1 MTKKK
6 PVEAKL
12 KLTDASVG
20 YLEAIASGFLVS
32 VDPDQA
38 TSLAREIAEQD
49 ALNEEVDVNGALHG
63 ILGAIAN
70 IQKQLDALNFVI
82 ADAAGVIQKAVEEL
96 ADES

>member
-12 KLTDASVG
+12 KLTDASAR
-20 YLEAIASGFLVS
+20 YLEAVATGTIAS
-32 VDPDQA
+32 VDPKA
-38 TSLAREIAEQD
+38 MAALARDIGEKD
-49 ALNEEVDVNGALHG
+49 ALGEPIDTNLVLHG
-63 ILGAIAN
+63 FARTIGTL
-70 IQKQLDALNFVI
+70 QKQLDALNFVI